1 MHRAAELRKEPTTAE
16 AKLWACLRSHRGE
29 GISFRRQHAI
39 GPYIT
44 DFCAP
49 SQKLIIEMDG
59 SQHLDQEGY
68 DANRSAF
75 FESKGYHVLRFWNS
89 DVMNNIEAV
98 MSVILGQLVS
108 SEEDK

>member
-1 MHRAAELRKEPTTAE
+1 
-16 AKLWACLRSHRGE
+16 
-29 GISFRRQHAI
+29 
-39 GPYIT
+39 
-44 DFCAP
+44 
-49 SQKLIIEMDG
+49 MDG